1 MKQYLLRHHHARGTS
16 FFSPKNQTCIFTGR
30 SSDSASSPWIIFSA
44 HSQWYT
50 DPSFRLTA
58 AVLSEIFTPFPI
70 LPALRGAPVNTRL
83 FNYRLQYSTFG
94 YHWQDRKSLAT
105 LWPAWFVVVHFSAI
119 SLAILFGTVFWPYW
133 TFEDIKLHFA
143 LHNSCRTRK
152 IGKWRTQD
160 IA

>member
-50 DPSFRLTA
+50 DPLFRLTA

-83 FNYRLQYSTFG
+83 FNYCLQYSTFG
-94 YHWQDRKSLAT
+94 YHWQDRNSLAT
-105 LWPAWFVVVHFSAI
+105 LWPTRFVVVRFSAI
-119 SLAILFGTVFWPYW
+119 CLVMLFGTVFWPYW
-133 TFEDIKLHFA
+133 TFTDIRLHFA
-143 LHNSCRTRK
+143 LHKSCRTRK
-152 IGKWRTQD
+152 IGKQRIQD